1 MPAVTATM
9 DPRLPAFVSAEEA
22 GLMLSIKLF
31 EVGRLSL
38 GQAAALAG
46 YSRRGF
52 MDVLARHGVAVVNY
66 PAADLA
72 DEIAW

>member
-1 MPAVTATM
+1 MPAATATM
-9 DPRLPAFVSAEEA
+9 DTRLPAFVSAEEA
-22 GLMLSIKLF
+22 SLMLAIKLF

-52 MDVLARHGVAVVNY
+52 IDVLARHGVAVVNY
-66 PAADLA
+66 SAAELA

>member
-1 MPAVTATM
+1 MPAATATVE
-9 DPRLPAFVSAEEA
+9 PRLPAFVSAEEA
-22 GLMLSIKLF
+22 RLMLSIKLF

-46 YSRRGF
+46 YSQRGF
-52 MDVLARHGVAVVNY
+52 IDVLARHGVAVVNY